1 MPGIK
6 NRGSQI
12 QRNRTKYK
20 RNKMETEEV
29 LLEEDI
35 QEEVE
40 ERAEPV
46 EILYRDFQVES
57 GNKETRTVEMS
68 VSSEAPVER
77 MWAGVTGLEILDHS
91 PDSINLKRFDNG
103 SAPLLMDHDPTK
115 QIGVIDSIRLDQSQ
129 RKLRAS
135 AGLPSKTF
143 GSSPVTIV

>member
-1 MPGIK
+1 
-6 NRGSQI
+6 
-12 QRNRTKYK
+12 
-20 RNKMETEEV
+20 METEEEV
-29 LLEEDI
+29 LLEEDTTA
-35 QEEVE
+35 EVE

-91 PDSINLKRFDNG
+91 QDSINIKRFENG

-115 QIGVIDSIRLDQSQ
+115 
-129 RKLRAS
+129 
-135 AGLPSKTF
+135 
-143 GSSPVTIV
+143 